1 MDLSALGTAV
11 IASIS
16 QNPLLASVLV
26 LLLITLIQ
34 VFLLSR
40 RITRLTRG
48 STGASLESTIAE
60 LGAKTATL
68 ESHAHTTETALNN
81 VHARL
86 ETAVRA
92 VSVRRFD
99 PFQNAGGQQ
108 SFATAFLSERGDG
121 VILSGIHSRD
131 AVRVY
136 AKDVT
141 AFASERELSAE
152 EALTIADAKKQ
163 LH

>member
-1 MDLSALGTAV
+1 MDLQTFGNAVLSRISAD
-11 IASIS
+11 
-16 QNPLLASVLV
+16 PLLDIALV

-48 STGASLESTIAE
+48 ATGASLEATIAA
-60 LGAKTATL
+60 LGAKTETL
-68 ESHAHTTETALNN
+68 EGHAHTTETALNN
-81 VHARL
+81 LNTRL

-108 SFATAFLSERGDG
+108 SFTAAFLSEQGDG
-121 VILSGIHSRD
+121 VVLSGIHSRD

-141 AFASERELSAE
+141 AFGSERELSAE
-152 EALTIADAKKQ
+152 EALAIDDAKKQ

>member
-1 MDLSALGTAV
+1 MDLQTLSGAV
-11 IASIS
+11 ISQIS
-16 QNPLLASVLV
+16 GNLLLDIVLV
-26 LLLITLIQ
+26 LLLVTLVQ

-40 RITRLTRG
+40 RVTRLTRG
-48 STGASLESTIAE
+48 ATGASLEATITALGVKAE
-60 LGAKTATL
+60 TL
-68 ESHAHTTETALNN
+68 EGHAHTTETALNN
-81 VHARL
+81 LNTRL

-108 SFATAFLSERGDG
+108 SFTAAFLNEQGDG
-121 VILSGIHSRD
+121 MVLSGIHSRD

-141 AFASERELSAE
+141 KFGSERELSADE
-152 EALTIADAKKQ
+152 VLAIDDAKKQ

>member
-1 MDLSALGTAV
+1 MDLQTFGHAIFSR
-11 IASIS
+11 IS
-16 QNPLLASVLV
+16 QDPLLDIALV
-26 LLLITLIQ
+26 LLFITLIQ

-48 STGASLESTIAE
+48 ATGASLESTISE

-68 ESHAHTTETALNN
+68 EGHAHTTETALNN
-81 VHARL
+81 LNTRL
-86 ETAVRA
+86 ETSVRA
-92 VSVRRFD
+92 ISVRRFD

-108 SFATAFLSERGDG
+108 SFTAAFLSEQGDG
-121 VILSGIHSRD
+121 VVLSGIHSRD

-141 AFASERELSAE
+141 AFGSERELSADE
-152 EALTIADAKKQ
+152 VLAIADAKKQ